1 MGESF
6 KEFSKRT
13 GLPQPQSTYIFL
25 AIQGKDVWNHWIN
38 GEMSEDEEAALAKK
52 LGFSVLPNRNSTPNF
67 SSIDFRD
74 DPIKDIDFTDFE
86 FPTKLR
92 VHNAIIP
99 CVDFSAAKFGNQARF
114 TNAVFGDGAEFHGT
128 GFGNG
133 TRFLNTTFGSFCSFK
148 CSTFGGGAGF
158 VGAIFGAWTQFDG
171 VTFGAIAHF
180 ENSAFG
186 QNAFFHEPKIYR

>member
-67 SSIDFRD
+67 SSI
-74 DPIKDIDFTDFE
+74 
-86 FPTKLR
+86 
-92 VHNAIIP
+92 
-99 CVDFSAAKFGNQARF
+99 
-114 TNAVFGDGAEFHGT
+114 
-128 GFGNG
+128 
-133 TRFLNTTFGSFCSFK
+133 
-148 CSTFGGGAGF
+148 
-158 VGAIFGAWTQFDG
+158 
-171 VTFGAIAHF
+171 
-180 ENSAFG
+180 
-186 QNAFFHEPKIYR
+186 